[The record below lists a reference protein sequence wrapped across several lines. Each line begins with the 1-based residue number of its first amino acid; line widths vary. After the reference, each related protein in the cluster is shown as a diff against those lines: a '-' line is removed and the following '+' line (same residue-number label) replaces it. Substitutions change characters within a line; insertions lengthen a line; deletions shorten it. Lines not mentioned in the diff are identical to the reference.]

1 MIKYNSHIKSLRIVI
16 TPAKP
21 IFEGGIRTGDT
32 QGKYAQFENG
42 RYETNDERII
52 KKLESLSTFSID
64 FWRVT
69 DEPAKTDE
77 ENKSAGP
84 DLESMT
90 RQELL
95 QMAEEKGLEVNPQA
109 NKKELL
115 ELLKT

>member
-42 RYETNDERII
+42 RYQTNDEKII
-52 KKLESLSTFSID
+52 KKLEGLPTFGID

-69 DEPAKTDE
+69 DEPVKEDKD
-77 ENKSAGP
+77 KSSEP

-95 QMAEEKGLEVNPQA
+95 QMAEDKGLEVNPQA
-109 NKKELL
+109 QKKELL

>member
-1 MIKYNSHIKSLRIVI
+1 MIKYNSHIKTLRIVI
-16 TPAKP
+16 MPAKP
-21 IFEGGIRTGDT
+21 IFEGGVRTGDT

-42 RYETNDERII
+42 RYQTNDEKII
-52 KKLESLSTFSID
+52 KKLESLSTFGID

-69 DEPAKTDE
+69 DEPAKEDKD
-77 ENKSAGP
+77 KSSEP

-95 QMAEEKGLEVNPQA
+95 QMAEGKGLEVNPQA
-109 NKKELL
+109 QKKELL